1 MEETQKLY
9 AQLYDIDGLKDVS
22 IFPLAIGW
30 WAVIALAIFVM
41 AYIAGIFVKRAKFK
55 KSWRYRIIQ
64 QLNALEK
71 NFNKAGKKQT
81 ISELSEII
89 KKAAIVEYSRREVAK
104 LIGKKWLIWLHKKDS
119 NNFDWVKKAQFLIDA
134 PYLPEEKITTKKH
147 EIFRVIDAAKRW
159 VA

>member
-30 WAVIALAIFVM
+30 WVVIALLLFVL
-41 AYIAGIFVKRAKFK
+41 AYIAAVLVKRARFK

-64 QLNALEK
+64 QLSKLEK
-71 NFNKAGKKQT
+71 NFNNAGKKQT

-89 KKAAIVEYSRREVAK
+89 KKAAIIEYSRREVAK
-104 LIGKKWLIWLHKKDS
+104 LIGKKWLVWLHKKDS
-119 NNFDWVKKAQFLIDA
+119 NNFDWVKKAAFLVDA
-134 PYLPEEKITTKKH
+134 PYLPEDKITAKKH
-147 EIFRVIDAAKRW
+147 EIFRVIDAAKKW
-159 VA
+159 VS